1 MTNFLYDDM
10 DTIMRG
16 VMGGGADG
24 SRKSALDKIIERNRA
39 LQPVDTTVL
48 DALSAQNKADPRSVA
63 GSINDLAQPLLKR
76 LGPVGR
82 GISRGVDALE
92 QVGDSMRGAA
102 ERGVLG
108 GIAPNFSAGVQAAAQ
123 REIDN
128 ALQRAQVDY
137 YRARSQPKPSEQFEL
152 LTPEQ
157 ELELSLDPNASYK
170 RNLLTNEVSR
180 IGGAGTTVN
189 VGGNQTPTSVWD
201 LSTPQLKIFTD
212 ARESAVSDQITR
224 QASGTALTIL
234 NSQDAPF
241 TGAAQPLQ
249 QLGANILDVFASEDS
264 TDADVLEAR
273 RKLAASGAMDSQ
285 TGIMVGQIIRLF
297 GSGTGLSDADREF
310 ASKIAGALRTGTK
323 GELNAILTGAFERS
337 TRGIESFNKRITG
350 TGLKDMERLL
360 PLIQMQEF
368 DFSPVQEGDYIRPD
382 GVKDEVWEEIMADP
396 KARKLFRKDSEEE
409 SP

>member
-48 DALSAQNKADPRSVA
+48 NALSAQNKADPRSVA

-108 GIAPNFSAGVQAAAQ
+108 GVAPNFSAGVQAAAQ

-137 YRARSQPKPSEQFEL
+137 YRARSQPKPSEQFEV

-157 ELELSLDPNASYK
+157 EAEQSLDPNASYK

-189 VGGNQTPTSVWD
+189 VGGNQAPTSVWG
-201 LSTPQLKIFTD
+201 LNNEQLNIFKE

-224 QASGTALTIL
+224 QAAGTALTIL
-234 NSQDAPF
+234 NSPDAPF
-241 TGAAQPLQ
+241 TGADQPLQ
-249 QLGANILDVFASEDS
+249 ELGANILDVFASEDS

-273 RKLAASGAMDSQ
+273 RKLVASGAMDSN

-310 ASKIAGALRTGTK
+310 AKKIAGALRTGTK
-323 GELNAILTGAFERS
+323 EEIAAILTDAFGRS
-337 TRGIESFNKRITG
+337 TKGIESFNRRVTDA
-350 TGLKDMERLL
+350 GLDDMEKLF
-360 PLIQMQEF
+360 PLIKMQDF
-368 DFSPVQEGDYIRPD
+368 DFSPAQEGDYIRPKKVSD
-382 GVKDEVWEEIMADP
+382 AAWAEIMADP
-396 KARKLFRKDSEEE
+396 ETRKLFRKDG